1 MRGERGPGET
11 REVTRPNQV
20 DPGHFKNWGLY
31 SDTCPS
37 RLTLAAAQGR
47 LQEGRK
53 EAMKSLALWIV
64 VGSIT

>member
-37 RLTLAAAQGR
+37 RLTLAATQGR